1 MGSLMTRNTIA
12 ALTAAVASFI
22 AAVPAL
28 RAGDDIDLPAR
39 KAGQWE
45 LVTVMD
51 EGNGPKEQALTICID
66 GEMEKNTVGASK
78 LDHQQNCT
86 RYEVKKASDKITV
99 EARCKFNERDV
110 ESTTEMSGDFASAF
124 QVKID
129 STTSGTDGTRSVSVK
144 RSITQTGKYLGES
157 CGDLKAGEA
166 RGADGK
172 KVLVQ

>member
-12 ALTAAVASFI
+12 VLSAAFASCI
-22 AAVPAL
+22 AAVPAV
-28 RAGDDIDLPAR
+28 RAGDDDLPAR

-45 LVTVMD
+45 LMTVMD
-51 EGNGPKEQALTICID
+51 EGNGPKPQALTMCID
-66 GEMEKNTVGASK
+66 GEMEKNTVAASK

-86 RYEVKKASDKITV
+86 KYEVKKAGDKITV
-99 EARCKFNERDV
+99 EAKCKFNERDV
-110 ESTTEMSGDFASAF
+110 ESTTEMSGDFATTF

-157 CGDLKAGEA
+157 CGDLKAGKA
-166 RGADGK
+166 KGADGK

>member
-1 MGSLMTRNTIA
+1 MIAPTHGDIYDLRITYSLS
-12 ALTAAVASFI
+12 LS
-22 AAVPAL
+22 
-28 RAGDDIDLPAR
+28 
-39 KAGQWE
+39 GQ
-45 LVTVMD
+45 
-51 EGNGPKEQALTICID
+51 
-66 GEMEKNTVGASK
+66 KNTVAASK

-86 RYEVKKASDKITV
+86 KYEVKKAGDKITV
-99 EARCKFNERDV
+99 EAKCKFNERDI
-110 ESTTEMSGDFASAF
+110 ESTTEMSGDFATTF

-166 RGADGK
+166 KGADGK